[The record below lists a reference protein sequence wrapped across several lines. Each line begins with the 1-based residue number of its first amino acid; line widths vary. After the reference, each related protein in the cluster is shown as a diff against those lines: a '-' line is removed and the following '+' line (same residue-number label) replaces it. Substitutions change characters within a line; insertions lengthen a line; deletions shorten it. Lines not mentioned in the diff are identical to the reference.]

1 MSAPNGVTQLCI
13 TLRDDPESIA
23 LVNDGVLRIRLAD
36 GVALYLDDATP
47 EVLRALA
54 DAADTA
60 ADLKDQAAI
69 VALNTPAPPV
79 VPDNVHTMCVPDW
92 GAAS

>member
-1 MSAPNGVTQLCI
+1 VTAPTEVTTLGI
-13 TLRDDPESIA
+13 TLRQDPVLID
-23 LVNDGVLRIRLAD
+23 DGVLRIRLTP
-36 GVALYLDDATP
+36 GVCLYLNDASP

-69 VALNTPAPPV
+69 VALNTPAPPTV
-79 VPDNVHTMCVPDW
+79 DAAVHTMCVPDW